1 MSSANSVAYTSST
14 NLVPVQAEFN
24 SAGVCVGLVGPGGAY
39 FSPPL
44 TNDTI
49 TGATIDDSI
58 IGGTTP
64 AAVTGTDVYA
74 SEEIGYNATAQG
86 TVTQATSKATGVT
99 LNKSAGQITMNN
111 ASLAA
116 GTTVLFTLTNSTLSA
131 KDVLIV
137 NVGSGG
143 TSGAYWPYV
152 ANVGAGSAIIG
163 VYNNT
168 ASPLAEA
175 IVINYAVIHGA

>member
-1 MSSANSVAYTSST
+1 MSSTNSVAYTSST

-44 TNDTI
+44 T
-49 TGATIDDSI
+49 GSTIDNTV

-64 AAVTGTDVYA
+64 AAVTGTTILA
-74 SEEIGYNATAQG
+74 SSEIGYNASAQG
-86 TVTQATSKATGVT
+86 AVTQATSKATGVT
-99 LNKSAGQITMNN
+99 LNKSSGQITMNA

-116 GTTVLFTLTNSTLSA
+116 GTTVLFTLTNSALTA

-152 ANVGAGSAIIG
+152 ANVAAGTAVIG

-175 IVINYAVIHGA
+175 IVINYAIIHSA